1 MARKAKEQGGG
12 RLTRSETVTI
22 RLDPRLNYLCE
33 IAARVQRRTKSSF
46 IESLIDD
53 AINNLPLR
61 PHDPPEWSLSIG
73 AIADEL
79 WNIREHE
86 RLISLAQRGPHL
98 MTMREQEIWAVIC
111 EHGHFWPGKWVP
123 DGPGTVIWSWEC
135 GPRDLIT
142 RRVADNWDKIVEVA
156 EGKAETNILP
166 KYEKRRTTET
176 PF

>member
-46 IESLIDD
+46 IEAVIDE
-53 AINNLPLR
+53 AIHNILLLPR
-61 PHDPPEWSLSIG
+61 DDPEGLTIG
-73 AIADEL
+73 DQADDL
-79 WNIREHE
+79 WKIREHE
-86 RLISLAQRGPHL
+86 RLVGLVEIAPHL

-111 EHGHFWPGKWVP
+111 EHGFFWRGKYMQDP
-123 DGPGTVIWSWEC
+123 DTLDEAWTWQCSP
-135 GPRDLIT
+135 DKLISKN
-142 RRVADNWDKIVEVA
+142 VADSWDKIVEIA
-156 EGKAETNILP
+156 EGKAESDILP
-166 KYEKRRTTET
+166 KYAARRPIEI